1 MNRQLLALLL
11 TTLLSGC
18 TVGPD
23 YRRPDIEAP
32 ASWRLERGEA
42 GEISNVVWWEQF
54 QDPVLSSLVRRTLE
68 SNKDLEIATANVDAA
83 FAQYGITRSA
93 LFPQVDADASRT
105 RQRLSDNAPLAIP
118 GREIFND
125 NSINLSLT

>member
-1 MNRQLLALLL
+1 MSRLLTLLLAALLL
-11 TTLLSGC
+11 AAVLSAC

-23 YRRPDIEAP
+23 YRRPEVEAP
-32 ASWRLERGEA
+32 ASWRMETAEA

-54 QDPVLSSLVRRTLE
+54 QDPVLTDLVRRTLE
-68 SNKDLEIATANVDAA
+68 NNKDLEIATANVDAA

-105 RQRLSDNAPLAIP
+105 RQRLSENAFPPLPP
-118 GREIFND
+118 GQKAFND
-125 NSINLSLT
+125 YN